1 MNIAINQAK
10 NKRSR
15 FFHFPV
21 LLNVTFY
28 VRNMFFFFLLYGQK
42 TKWGHFIVS
51 ELTTICQINI
61 HT

>member
-10 NKRSR
+10 NKISS

-28 VRNMFFFFLLYGQK
+28 VRNMFFLPYGQK